1 MNRLKHRSNSL
12 FYFILDHLF
21 KLELN
26 LLLIDPYVLDYLF
39 IRQLSFDK
47 LDKRLI
53 TFGIID
59 QPFEIFFQYFQK
71 KNFSIKISIKNISID
86 HIFIEYKQKTIQLA
100 ILHPYYSFYLVQE
113 NTLSLSDDIQLSYGD
128 KLRAI
133 EQ

>member
-1 MNRLKHRSNSL
+1 M
-12 FYFILDHLF
+12 
-21 KLELN
+21 N

-39 IRQLSFDK
+39 IRQLSFEK

-59 QPFEIFFQYFQK
+59 QPFEIFFRYFQK
-71 KNFSIKISIKNISID
+71 TNFSIKISVKNISID

>member
-1 MNRLKHRSNSL
+1 MNRLKHRSNST

-21 KLELN
+21 ELKLN

-39 IRQLSFDK
+39 IHQLSFEK

-59 QPFEIFFQYFQK
+59 PPYEMFYQYFLEK
-71 KNFSIKISIKNISID
+71 EVSIKISKDISVN
-86 HIFIEYKQKTIQLA
+86 HIFIEYKHEIIHLA
-100 ILHPYYSFYLVQE
+100 VLHPYYSFYLVQE
-113 NTLSLSDDIQLSYGD
+113 NTLSISDDIQLSYGD

>member
-1 MNRLKHRSNSL
+1 M
-12 FYFILDHLF
+12 
-21 KLELN
+21 ELN

-59 QPFEIFFQYFQK
+59 PPYKTFYQYFLEK
-71 KNFSIKISIKNISID
+71 EVSIKISKDISVN
-86 HIFIEYKQKTIQLA
+86 HIFIEYKHKIIHLA
-100 ILHPYYSFYLVQE
+100 VLHPYYSFYLVQE

-128 KLRAI
+128 KLRVI
-133 EQ
+133 EE